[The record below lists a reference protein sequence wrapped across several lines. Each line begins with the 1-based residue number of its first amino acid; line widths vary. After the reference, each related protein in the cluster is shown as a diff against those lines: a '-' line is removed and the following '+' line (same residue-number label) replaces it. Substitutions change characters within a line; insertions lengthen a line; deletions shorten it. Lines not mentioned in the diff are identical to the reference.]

1 MEKIW
6 KFLYL
11 SHVFNL
17 SLTLTNS
24 YRKQSIF
31 RLNNNL
37 QFIINNSYLQSIYSS
52 VSFLESH
59 FHMTKLYSIMKIES
73 LITNF
78 SSITSNYSQQNL
90 QQQQRQIHLLQ
101 LRIEKNRQTDF
112 IARLKTDTSQLL
124 SYLTILYRYK
134 NDYNAL

>member
-90 QQQQRQIHLLQ
+90 QQQQQQRQIHLLQ
-101 LRIEKNRQTDF
+101 LRIEKKSID
-112 IARLKTDTSQLL
+112 RLYCKVKDRHKLVVV
-124 SYLTILYRYK
+124 IP
-134 NDYNAL
+134 YNIIQIQE